1 VRRKYVALR
10 CVRRRIADDP
20 ALPATRR
27 ADGGCGPTSAAL
39 LVNDVPHRLLVAPG
53 ISARKR
59 SQRNATYLRRTTLT
73 RRPMVRKLDIHDDGL
88 DSRAREVLREII
100 VQHIASGEAISSR
113 SLARCGRFQLSP
125 ASLRNVM
132 ADLEDLGYLQQ
143 PHTSA
148 GRVPT
153 DRGYRF
159 FIDYLMKERFLTLEE
174 RSAIDEQV
182 NHASEIDEVMQL
194 ASRLLS
200 KMSDQVGLVF
210 MPTLLQ
216 FAIRSIDFVLVTETK
231 IMCVIVG
238 ANGVV
243 ANKLIDTRMPFT
255 RDELEKISRYITV
268 EFNGMTLD
276 AIRRRLIRMTEEERA
291 QHDAMLQKTISLG
304 IEAVNDVVPVEHEL
318 YVEGAASI
326 LTKPEFA
333 DASSLRKTFLALQE
347 KEKLIHVL
355 ERFLEED
362 GLQILVGS
370 ESDFTQVHNFSIV
383 ARRYGTGSAPLG
395 MVGVIGPMRMEY
407 ARMAPL
413 VDYLGRA
420 LSRKIEEEQ
429 EQEI

>member
-1 VRRKYVALR
+1 
-10 CVRRRIADDP
+10 
-20 ALPATRR
+20 
-27 ADGGCGPTSAAL
+27 
-39 LVNDVPHRLLVAPG
+39 
-53 ISARKR
+53 
-59 SQRNATYLRRTTLT
+59 
-73 RRPMVRKLDIHDDGL
+73 MVRKLDIHDDGL

-159 FIDYLMKERFLTLEE
+159 FIDYLMKERFLTVEE

-182 NHASEIDEVMQL
+182 SHASEIDEVMQL

-216 FAIRSIDFVLVTETK
+216 FTIRSIDFVLVTETK

-238 ANGVV
+238 MNGVV
-243 ANKLIDTRMPFT
+243 VNKLIDTRMPFT

-268 EFNGMTLD
+268 EFHGLTLD

-291 QHDAMLQKTISLG
+291 QHDGMLQKTISLG

-383 ARRYGTGSAPLG
+383 ARRYGTASAPLG

-429 EQEI
+429 EQKI